1 MRAGEISVSFEKLAH
16 EKHSFS
22 PREMSSQS
30 RGNNGHTE
38 RGVEKKK
45 RESRREV
52 KDMGGHLL
60 KRLTESG
67 RRWGEKRHR
76 AQILSGSGE

>member
-1 MRAGEISVSFEKLAH
+1 MRAGEISGSFEKPAY

-38 RGVEKKK
+38 RGGRKK
-45 RESRREV
+45 RENRREV

-60 KRLTESG
+60 KRLTERG